1 MTHIGVIGGGGWLAG
16 ALLRPVLTDRIVK
29 PADLVLSSRS
39 GNISGFEPWPGVHTT
54 TDNSILVDASD
65 VIVFSVRPDDL
76 DEIELDLRGRFVV
89 SVMAGVTVEEIGER
103 FGARRIVRAMPNACA
118 EQRLSFT
125 PWFAT
130 EDVRRSEIDFVHR
143 FFSASGRAHLV
154 SNENELDYFTA
165 LTGSG
170 AAFPALMA
178 DAMIRHAI
186 ESGLDPETADVAV
199 RQLFLGAAT
208 QMASIEETPADIVE
222 LFMEYRGT
230 TAAGLSAMVEAD
242 LAHAVFRGLTA
253 AQRRASQ
260 RAD

>member
-1 MTHIGVIGGGGWLAG
+1 M
-16 ALLRPVLTDRIVK
+16 
-29 PADLVLSSRS
+29 
-39 GNISGFEPWPGVHTT
+39 
-54 TDNSILVDASD
+54 
-65 VIVFSVRPDDL
+65 
-76 DEIELDLRGRFVV
+76 
-89 SVMAGVTVEEIGER
+89 
-103 FGARRIVRAMPNACA
+103 
-118 EQRLSFT
+118 
-125 PWFAT
+125 
-130 EDVRRSEIDFVHR
+130 HR

-154 SNENELDYFTA
+154 SNENDLDYFTA

-186 ESGLDPETADVAV
+186 ESGLDPDTADIAV

-253 AQRRASQ
+253 AQRRALQ
-260 RAD
+260 RAE

>member
-1 MTHIGVIGGGGWLAG
+1 MTHLGVIGGGGWLAG
-16 ALLRPVLTDRIVK
+16 ALLRPALADRIVM

-39 GNISGFEPWPGVHTT
+39 GNISGFEAWPGVYMT
-54 TDNSILVDASD
+54 TDNSVLVDASD
-65 VIVFSVRPDDL
+65 IILLSIRPADIDAL
-76 DEIELDLRGRFVV
+76 ELDLRGRFVI
-89 SVMAGVTVEEIGER
+89 SVMAGITVEDISER

-130 EDVRRSEIDFVHR
+130 QDVRRSETDFVQR
-143 FFSASGRAHLV
+143 FFSASGRAHV
-154 SNENELDYFTA
+154 IADEQEIDYFTA

-178 DAMIRHAI
+178 DAMIRHAVEAGI
-186 ESGLDPETADVAV
+186 DPDTADLAV

-208 QMASIEETPADIVE
+208 QMARLEETPADIIE

-230 TAAGLSAMVEAD
+230 TAAGLSAMMEANIS
-242 LAHAVFRGLTA
+242 HAIFNGLTA
-253 AQRRASQ
+253 ARRKASQ
-260 RAD
+260 RGD